1 MSDSVRRL
9 DAQGRLLIPAH
20 LRDQLAIGADTPLKI
35 STDGQTIRVSPS
47 GIRCSL
53 CGEGEGTIGISVGGP
68 TERFICKRCAKN
80 VYGIVRN
87 ERRKRNDR
95 NQDR

>member
-53 CGEGEGTIGISVGGP
+53 CGEGGRDHRDLRRETDREIHLQ
-68 TERFICKRCAKN
+68 EMCEKRLWNCPK
-80 VYGIVRN
+80 
-87 ERRKRNDR
+87 
-95 NQDR
+95 